1 MTRSFLH
8 TLMNPKSIATA
19 GAGNNVMKMG
29 TMHLLSILKDGY
41 SGKVYPIHPN
51 DEIVL
56 GQKAYKS
63 PLDLPEAPELVLFIL
78 PSNQLLPVFE
88 DFGKRGTKYAIV
100 ITAGFRETGSEG
112 RVLEKKLV
120 DIADKYGMRFIG
132 PNCMGIINTEIS
144 LNTTVVPLQSPP
156 GLLGFASQS
165 GTYVT
170 QSLPYLAKKG
180 IRFSKAI
187 SVGNQ
192 ANVNIID
199 ALEYLGED
207 EQTRAIS
214 LYIEA
219 LSDVDRFLETARR
232 ITQLKPVLAQYIGG
246 SEAGARSGLSHT
258 GAMAGPDHLYD
269 GLFRQAG
276 IIRVHSI
283 EDLYGFGWALAT
295 QPPLRG
301 NRIGIV
307 TNSGGPGSA
316 VANTCETA
324 GFSIPAFSENLQ
336 EQIKPLMPAHAPAG
350 NPVDL
355 TFAMD
360 INILAHTIPELVMK
374 SGEVD
379 GVVLHG
385 AMSSGFMKVLSK
397 NLKTV
402 LGDKPV
408 NDVVK
413 LSESRDLSEN
423 MQLPF
428 KYGIPLIVSSFFDRD
443 DHYTDCFMENNIPV
457 YEAPERAALAM
468 GMLLKYK
475 KIRERKTGNGTTAGN
490 PSSEALEIIRK
501 AVSQNR
507 VALDEYEAKRLLTS
521 YGIPVSREFL
531 AAGEKELA
539 EIGGKLS
546 FPVAVKVCHHE
557 IMHKTERGLVHLGI
571 KDSTGMIEAFRKIR
585 AEAGEDVPVLV
596 SEMVP
601 GKREF
606 LAGILREKNFGTWTA
621 FGVGGIFTEALK
633 DAVYRLSPLSVEEA
647 REMIGDIRLSSL
659 LGDFRKMGPVNID
672 SLAAVLQRLSMIP
685 LIHPEIREI
694 DINPLII
701 CGSEPV
707 VVDSLIVL
715 GN

>member
-8 TLMNPKSIATA
+8 ALMNPTSIATA

-63 PLDLPEAPELVLFIL
+63 PLDLPEAPELALFIL

-88 DFGKRGTKYAIV
+88 NFGKRGTKYAIV

-132 PNCMGIINTEIS
+132 PNCMGIINSEMS
-144 LNTTVVPLQSPP
+144 LNTTVVPLQSGP

-170 QSLPYLAKKG
+170 QPLTYLAKKG
-180 IRFSKAI
+180 IRFSKAL

-207 EQTRAIS
+207 EQTKAIS

-219 LSDVDRFLETARR
+219 LMDVERFLEVARK
-232 ITQLKPVLAQYIGG
+232 ITPHKPVLAQYIGG
-246 SEAGARSGLSHT
+246 SEAGARAGLSHT
-258 GAMAGPDHLYD
+258 GSMAGPDHLYD

-276 IIRVHSI
+276 IIRVHSV

-295 QPPLRG
+295 QPLLKG
-301 NRIGIV
+301 NRMGIV

-316 VANTCETA
+316 IANTCEA
-324 GFSIPAFSENLQ
+324 GGFTVPAFSEKLQ
-336 EQIKPLMPAHAPAG
+336 KQIKPLMPAHAPAG
-350 NPVDL
+350 NPVDI

-360 INILAHTIPELVMK
+360 IDVLAHTIPDLVMK

-397 NLKTV
+397 NLKMVLDPATV
-402 LGDKPV
+402 D
-408 NDVVK
+408 DVVK
-413 LSESRDLSEN
+413 LAESRDLTETVR
-423 MQLPF
+423 LPF
-428 KYGIPLIVSSFFDRD
+428 ENDIPMVISSFFDND
-443 DHYTDCFMENNIPV
+443 DHYIKNYIENNIPV
-457 YEAPERAALAM
+457 FDVPEKAARAM
-468 GMLLKYK
+468 GTLLEYK
-475 KIRERKTGNGTTAGN
+475 KIRERRTGAGSAAVK
-490 PSSEALEIIRK
+490 PSAEAREIIGK
-501 AVSQNR
+501 AVSQGR
-507 VALDEYEAKRLLTS
+507 LSLDEYEAKRLLAS

-531 AAGEKELA
+531 IAGETELA
-539 EIGGKLS
+539 EIGKKLT

-557 IMHKTERGLVHLGI
+557 IMHKTERGLVYLGI
-571 KDSTGMIEAFRKIR
+571 QDNTGVLEAFRKIR
-585 AEAGEDVPVLV
+585 AEAGDTVPVLV

-606 LAGILREKNFGTWTA
+606 LAGILRQKDFGTWTA
-621 FGVGGIFTEALK
+621 FGVGGIFTEALN

-647 REMIGDIRLSSL
+647 REMIGDIRHTSF
-659 LGDFRKMGPVNID
+659 LGDFRKMSPVNLD
-672 SLAAVLQRLSMIP
+672 SLASVLQRLSMIP

-694 DINPLII
+694 DINPIII